1 MMTHLLSILCG
12 TLMLMI
18 TTAALYGAFLTVCDR
33 QREWE
38 ERRKDHKEQ

>member
-1 MMTHLLSILCG
+1 
-12 TLMLMI
+12 MLMI

-38 ERRKDHKEQ
+38 ERKKDREEQ